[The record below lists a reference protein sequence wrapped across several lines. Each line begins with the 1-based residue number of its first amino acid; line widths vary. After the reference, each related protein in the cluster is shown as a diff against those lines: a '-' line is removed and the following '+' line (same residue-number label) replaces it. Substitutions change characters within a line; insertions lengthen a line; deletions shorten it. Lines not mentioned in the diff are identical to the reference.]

1 MDDDE
6 FGGELTDLIGGGVEE
21 REQSGEA
28 SQGHAHQHVE
38 GHGEGSELAKL
49 VHDPVIDGLDERNGV
64 KTRIVFC
71 G

>member
-28 SQGHAHQHVE
+28 RKGHAHQHVE
-38 GHGEGSELAKL
+38 GHGEGRELAKL
-49 VHDPVIDGLDERNGV
+49 VHDPVVGGP
-64 KTRIVFC
+64 